1 VNILSVERL
10 TLRAGRQTLVDNLSF
25 TLAPHETLAIVGESG
40 AGKTLTALA
49 LLDLLPPGLI
59 RAQGRITIDGLD
71 LEAATKAQLRRLRG
85 GGIGFVFQEP
95 IASLNPLQKIGR
107 QIGDAYRL
115 HGRRYP
121 NRETLRALMEDVGMD
136 DAGRIL
142 DAYPHTL
149 SGGQRQRAAIAIAIA
164 NDPKILIA
172 DEPTSALDATRRSQI
187 LDLLKSIA
195 KARGMA
201 TILITH
207 DLALVARQ
215 ADRVL
220 VMQRGRAVETAATAD
235 IFTAPRHSQ
244 TKNLLAARNLPAPLP
259 WDPGPPILEVQNLTV
274 KRPVISGSWRRRTG
288 KRVIAQDISF
298 TLHAGE
304 TVGLV
309 GDSGAGKSTIALA
322 LLNLVKYQG
331 KITLN
336 GQDLQ
341 TLTSEQRRQSRAQ
354 LQIVFQ
360 DPYSSL
366 SPRLTIG
373 EIVTE
378 GLAIHAPTLTRAARI
393 EQRAAILRDVG
404 LPPEIAEKFPNELS
418 GGERQRVAIARV
430 LILRPKILILDEP
443 TSALDAT
450 IQAEILRLLV
460 SLQQSHKLA
469 YLFISHDIEVIRA
482 MAHRTVRL
490 AREESGYFF
499 EKK

>member
-1 VNILSVERL
+1 
-10 TLRAGRQTLVDNLSF
+10 
-25 TLAPHETLAIVGESG
+25 
-40 AGKTLTALA
+40 
-49 LLDLLPPGLI
+49 
-59 RAQGRITIDGLD
+59 
-71 LEAATKAQLRRLRG
+71 
-85 GGIGFVFQEP
+85 
-95 IASLNPLQKIGR
+95 
-107 QIGDAYRL
+107 
-115 HGRRYP
+115 
-121 NRETLRALMEDVGMD
+121 
-136 DAGRIL
+136 
-142 DAYPHTL
+142 
-149 SGGQRQRAAIAIAIA
+149 
-164 NDPKILIA
+164 
-172 DEPTSALDATRRSQI
+172 
-187 LDLLKSIA
+187 
-195 KARGMA
+195 
-201 TILITH
+201 
-207 DLALVARQ
+207 
-215 ADRVL
+215 
-220 VMQRGRAVETAATAD
+220 VETAATAD

-341 TLTSEQRRQSRAQ
+341 TLTSAQRRQSRAQ